1 MSTATST
8 GNSAQPL
15 YSGKAKSLYPYDEKH
30 YRMVFRDDLTAF
42 DAVKKATMKG
52 KGYYNSQIAA
62 TLLPVV
68 EMAGV
73 PTHFVKLLSDTEH
86 LVKKVR
92 IIRLEVLVRNL
103 AAGSVVKNYGF
114 VEGTEFK
121 KPIVMFDLKEDKFHD
136 PLLNEDIA
144 EALGVA
150 TTDEMVKMRALAVKT
165 NGALRAYLEP
175 RGLLLPDFKLEFGY
189 DLAGKLILADEISAD
204 TCRFWDAKTKRSIDK
219 DVFRFDKGDVLATYK
234 EAFER
239 ITGKKAASSP

>member
-1 MSTATST
+1 MSTAAPA
-8 GNSAQPL
+8 GNAAQPL
-15 YSGKAKSLYPYDEKH
+15 YAGKAKSLYPYDEKH

-52 KGYYNSQIAA
+52 KGYYNCQIAA

-68 EMAGV
+68 EKAGV
-73 PTHFVKLLSDTEH
+73 ATHFVRLLSDTEH
-86 LVKKVR
+86 LVKKVK
-92 IIRLEVLVRNL
+92 IVKLEVLCRNI
-103 AAGSVVKNYGF
+103 AAGSIVKNYGF

-150 TTDEMVKMRALAVKT
+150 KAEEFVKMREMTLKV

-189 DLAGKLILADEISAD
+189 DAGGRLILADEISAD
-204 TCRFWDAKTKRSIDK
+204 TCRFWDAKTRRSIDK

-234 EAFER
+234 EAYER
-239 ITGKKAASSP
+239 ITGKKAA

>member
-1 MSTATST
+1 MATTAST
-8 GNSAQPL
+8 GTQEPL
-15 YSGKAKSLYPYDEKH
+15 YQGKAKSLYPHDDKH

-52 KGYYNSQIAA
+52 KGYYNCQIAA
-62 TLLPVV
+62 TLLPMV
-68 EMAGV
+68 EKAGV

-86 LVKKVR
+86 LVKKIR
-92 IIRLEVLVRNL
+92 IVKLEVLCRNL
-103 AAGSVVKNYGF
+103 AAGSIVKNYGF

-144 EALGVA
+144 EALGIA
-150 TTDEMVKMRALAVKT
+150 KTEEFVKMRAMTIKV
-165 NGALRAYLEP
+165 NSALRAYLEP

-189 DLAGKLILADEISAD
+189 DLDGNLILADEISAD
-204 TCRFWDAKTKRSIDK
+204 TCRFWDSKTRRSIDK

-234 EAFER
+234 EAYER
-239 ITGKKAASSP
+239 ITGKKAA

>member
-1 MSTATST
+1 MAAAAST
-8 GNSAQPL
+8 GPGLPL
-15 YSGKAKSLYPYDEKH
+15 YAGKAKSLFPYDDRH
-30 YRMVFRDDLTAF
+30 FRMVFRDDLTAF

-52 KGYYNSQIAA
+52 KGFYNCQIAA

-68 EMAGV
+68 ERAGV
-73 PTHFVKLLSDTEH
+73 ATHFVRLLSDAEH
-86 LVKKVR
+86 LVKKIKIVK
-92 IIRLEVLVRNL
+92 LEVLVRNI

-150 TTDEMVKMRALAVKT
+150 TGGEMARMRELSLRV
-165 NGALRAYLEP
+165 NVALRAYLEP

-189 DLAGKLILADEISAD
+189 DLDGVLILADEISAD
-204 TCRFWDAKTKRSIDK
+204 TCRFWDAKTRRSIDK

-234 EAFER
+234 EAYER
-239 ITGKKAASSP
+239 ITNKRAA

>member
-1 MSTATST
+1 MSA
-8 GNSAQPL
+8 SAPAGTNAKPL

-52 KGYYNSQIAA
+52 KGFYNSQIAA

-68 EMAGV
+68 EKAGV

-92 IIRLEVLVRNL
+92 IVRLEVLVRNI
-103 AAGSVVKNYGF
+103 AAGSIVKNYGF
-114 VEGTEFK
+114 VEGTVFK

-144 EALGVA
+144 EALEVA
-150 TTDEMVKMRALAVKT
+150 TREEFVKMRAMALKVHA
-165 NGALRAYLEP
+165 ALRAYLEP
-175 RGLLLPDFKLEFGY
+175 RGLLLP
-189 DLAGKLILADEISAD
+189 
-204 TCRFWDAKTKRSIDK
+204 
-219 DVFRFDKGDVLATYK
+219 
-234 EAFER
+234 
-239 ITGKKAASSP
+239 

>member
-1 MSTATST
+1 MATTAST
-8 GNSAQPL
+8 GTKAEPL
-15 YSGKAKSLYPYDEKH
+15 YSGKAKSLFPYDDRH

-52 KGYYNSQIAA
+52 KGYYNCQIAA
-62 TLLPVV
+62 TLLPLV
-68 EMAGV
+68 EKAGV

-86 LVKKVR
+86 LVRKIR
-92 IIRLEVLVRNL
+92 IVKLEVLVRNI

-114 VEGTEFK
+114 VEGTPFK

-150 TTDEMVKMRALAVKT
+150 TTAEMATMRTMALKVNK
-165 NGALRAYLEP
+165 ALLDYLTP
-175 RGLLLPDFKLEFGY
+175 RGFLLPDFKLEFGY
-189 DLAGKLILADEISAD
+189 DLEGKLVLADEISAD
-204 TCRFWDAKTKRSIDK
+204 TCRFWDAKTKRSLDK

-239 ITGKKAASSP
+239 ITGKKAP

>member
-1 MSTATST
+1 MSAATST
-8 GNSAQPL
+8 GNAPQPL

-52 KGYYNSQIAA
+52 KGFYNSQIAA

-68 EMAGV
+68 EKAGV

-92 IIRLEVLVRNL
+92 IVRLEVLVRNI
-103 AAGSVVKNYGF
+103 AAGSIVKNYGF
-114 VEGTEFK
+114 AEGTVFK

-144 EALGVA
+144 EALGVSNA
-150 TTDEMVKMRALAVKT
+150 DEMARLRAMALKVNT
-165 NGALRAYLEP
+165 ALRGYLEP

-189 DLAGKLILADEISAD
+189 DLEGKLILADEISAD
-204 TCRFWDAKTKRSIDK
+204 TCRFWDAKTKRSLDK

-239 ITGKKAASSP
+239 ITGKKAA

>member
-1 MSTATST
+1 MAATAST
-8 GNSAQPL
+8 GTSKPL
-15 YSGKAKSLYPYDEKH
+15 YEGKAKSLFPHDEKH

-52 KGYYNSQIAA
+52 KGYYNCQIAA

-68 EMAGV
+68 EKAGV
-73 PTHFVKLLSDTEH
+73 PTHFVRLLSDTEH

-92 IIRLEVLVRNL
+92 IVKLEVLVRNL
-103 AAGSVVKNYGF
+103 AAGSIVKNYGF

-150 TTDEMVKMRALAVKT
+150 TAPEFVKMREMALKV
-165 NGALRAYLEP
+165 NGALLAYLEP

-189 DLAGKLILADEISAD
+189 DLDGRLILGDEISAD
-204 TCRFWDAKTKRSIDK
+204 TCRFWDAKTRRSIDK

-234 EAFER
+234 EAYER
-239 ITGKKAASSP
+239 ITGKKAA

>member
-1 MSTATST
+1 MAAAPPQGTP
-8 GNSAQPL
+8 QPL
-15 YSGKAKSLYPYDEKH
+15 YTGKAKSLFPHDDRH
-30 YRMVFRDDLTAF
+30 FRMVFRDDLTAF

-52 KGYYNSQIAA
+52 KGYYNCQIAA
-62 TLLPVV
+62 TLLPMV
-68 EMAGV
+68 ERSGV

-92 IIRLEVLVRNL
+92 IVKLEVLCRNL

-150 TTDEMVKMRALAVKT
+150 TAAEFARMREMTLKVNAV
-165 NGALRAYLEP
+165 LRGYLEP

-189 DLAGKLILADEISAD
+189 DLEGGLILADEISAD
-204 TCRFWDAKTKRSIDK
+204 TCRFWDAKTRRSIDK

-234 EAFER
+234 EAYER
-239 ITGKKAASSP
+239 ITGKTAG

>member
-1 MSTATST
+1 
-8 GNSAQPL
+8 
-15 YSGKAKSLYPYDEKH
+15 
-30 YRMVFRDDLTAF
+30 MVFRDDLTAF

-62 TLLPVV
+62 ALLPLV
-68 EMAGV
+68 EKAGT

-92 IIRLEVLVRNL
+92 IVKLEVLVRNI

-114 VEGTEFK
+114 VEGTLFK
-121 KPIVMFDLKEDKFHD
+121 RPIVMFDLKEDRFHD

-150 TTDEMVKMRALAVKT
+150 TGAEMDTLREMALKVNT
-165 NGALRAYLEP
+165 TLRGYLEP

-204 TCRFWDAKTKRSIDK
+204 TCRFWDSKTKRSLDK

-239 ITGKKAASSP
+239 ITGRKTA

>member
-1 MSTATST
+1 MATTASSGT
-8 GNSAQPL
+8 QEPL
-15 YSGKAKSLYPYDEKH
+15 YQGKAKSLYPHDDKH

-52 KGYYNSQIAA
+52 KGYYNCQIAA
-62 TLLPVV
+62 TLLPMV
-68 EMAGV
+68 EKAGV

-86 LVKKVR
+86 LVKKIKIVK
-92 IIRLEVLVRNL
+92 LEVLCRNI
-103 AAGSVVKNYGF
+103 AAGSIVKNYGF

-150 TTDEMVKMRALAVKT
+150 KAEEFVKMRAMTLKV
-165 NGALRAYLEP
+165 NSALRAYLEP

-189 DLAGKLILADEISAD
+189 DLDGHLILADEISAD
-204 TCRFWDAKTKRSIDK
+204 TCRFWDSKTRRSIDK

-234 EAFER
+234 EAYER
-239 ITGKKAASSP
+239 ITGKKAS

>member
-1 MSTATST
+1 MAALAST
-8 GNSAQPL
+8 GNPQPL
-15 YSGKAKSLYPYDEKH
+15 YTGKAKSLFPYDDRH
-30 YRMVFRDDLTAF
+30 LRMVFRDDLTAF

-52 KGYYNSQIAA
+52 KGYYNCQIAA

-68 EMAGV
+68 ERAGV
-73 PTHFVKLLSDTEH
+73 PTHYVRLLSDTEH
-86 LVKKVR
+86 LVKKVK
-92 IIRLEVLVRNL
+92 IVKLEVLCRNL

-150 TTDEMVKMRALAVKT
+150 TAPEFVKMREMTLKVNT
-165 NGALRAYLEP
+165 ALRNFLEP
-175 RGLLLPDFKLEFGY
+175 RGFLLPDFKLEFGY
-189 DLAGKLILADEISAD
+189 DLEGRLILADEISAD
-204 TCRFWDAKTKRSIDK
+204 TCRFWDSKTRRSIDK

-234 EAFER
+234 EAYER
-239 ITGKKAASSP
+239 IAGKPAA